1 MSVTSADIKASSVIT
16 THQNVDFDAFAASV
30 GAARLYPDAR
40 IVFAGSLNRNVREF
54 VSLHGEEL
62 PLVGV
67 RSLDLDSVRRLIV
80 VDTADCARLAEL
92 GALCGRPDVEVVVF
106 DHHQA
111 ETPERP
117 SFVRGENWVLSD
129 DGAQSTSMV
138 HILRERELSI
148 SALEATI
155 FALGIHEDTGSL
167 TYPRTTVRDAEM
179 LAMCMRLGAS
189 QTLIE
194 RYLHNP
200 LTLEQRELLLR
211 IVDAVRVEHVLG
223 QEVHVVT
230 LATPLY
236 VDGLSVIA
244 HKVMDLLDCDVLLQ
258 VVEMEERLFVTA
270 RSRTAS
276 VDVARLL
283 QAVGGG
289 GHAQAASAVLRDRSI
304 DDVVAQLLREA
315 EATAPVL
322 PTASDIMSRPVRFID
337 AETSVEEALLTAQR
351 YGHSGISVKEDGRVV
366 GIVARRDLDK
376 AVRHGLGH
384 APVKGVMTRNVVFA
398 PESATVDELRRLMAA
413 TNVGRLPILRDD
425 AYERANSMGVVEV
438 SGVVGI
444 ATRTD
449 VMAAQHVGAERGAQ
463 VEGAAACSVEPLT
476 ELPTF
481 GRLFRAVSAL
491 SVDFSGVYLVGGFVR
506 DLLLGKPNA
515 DVDIAVEGD
524 GIDFARRLAR
534 KLGGRVRAHQKFHT
548 AVVLIPVGSVSDG
561 PPPPAVGGEPFHIDV
576 ATTRTEYYDYPAAL
590 PSVEHASI
598 RQDLFRRDFTI
609 NAMAVS
615 LKGEDLGTV
624 LDFFGGLKDLDEGV
638 IRVLHNLSF
647 IEDPTRI
654 FRAVR
659 YESRYGF
666 RMDEQ
671 TRALARGCV
680 EMRLVGDLSSA
691 RLRDELVA
699 LLGEDDVAWTLGRLF
714 ELGVARQVHPKLAT
728 GERTVELIRNLDE
741 LVSRLSLA
749 DEVVLWRVRLTAVT
763 RNMSHEEL
771 FMWLEKLRLRHADR
785 HVVRTSV
792 ILGPR
797 LVEQL
802 EENDL
807 GDWDVYRL
815 LRKVPLESV
824 VFALGRAPEGKGRDR
839 LERFLGTLRL
849 RTLDVSGAD
858 ILALGAGEGPG
869 VGRVLDELLRRRVE
883 GGIDDREAQLAAAGG
898 LVNGDS

>member
-1 MSVTSADIKASSVIT
+1 
-16 THQNVDFDAFAASV
+16 
-30 GAARLYPDAR
+30 
-40 IVFAGSLNRNVREF
+40 
-54 VSLHGEEL
+54 
-62 PLVGV
+62 
-67 RSLDLDSVRRLIV
+67 
-80 VDTADCARLAEL
+80 L
-92 GALCGRPDVEVVVF
+92 GALCGRADVEVVIF
-106 DHHQA
+106 DHHQG
-111 ETPERP
+111 ETPDRP
-117 SFVRGENWVLSD
+117 AFVKGENWVLSD
-129 DGAQSTSMV
+129 DGAQATSMV
-138 HILRERELSI
+138 HILRERELPI
-148 SALEATI
+148 SSLEATI

-179 LAMCMRLGAS
+179 LAVCMRLGAS
-189 QTLIE
+189 QALIE

-200 LTLEQRELLLR
+200 LTVEQHELLLR
-211 IVDAVRVEHVLG
+211 IVDAVRTEQVRG
-223 QEVHVVT
+223 QEIHVVT
-230 LATPLY
+230 LTNPLY
-236 VDGLSVIA
+236 VDGLSIIA
-244 HKVMDLLDCDVLLQ
+244 HKVMDLLNCNVLLQ

-289 GHAQAASAVLRDRSI
+289 GHAQAASAVLRDR
-304 DDVVAQLLREA
+304 DPEEVVAQLLREA
-315 EATAPVL
+315 AETAPVL
-322 PTASDIMSRPVRFID
+322 PTAGDIMSRPVRFID
-337 AETSVEEALLTAQR
+337 SVTPVEEALLTAQR
-351 YGHSGISVKEDGRVV
+351 YGHSGISVKEAGRVV

-398 PESATVDELRRLMAA
+398 RESATIDDLRSLMAT

-425 AYERANSMGVVEV
+425 AYEQAERSGVVDV
-438 SGVVGI
+438 GAVVGI

-449 VMAAQHVGAERGAQ
+449 VLAAQHVGTDRGEAGEEA
-463 VEGAAACSVEPLT
+463 VACSVEPLT
-476 ELPTF
+476 EIPGF

-491 SVDFSGVYLVGGFVR
+491 AADFSGVYLVGGFVR

-515 DVDIAVEGD
+515 DVDFAVEGD
-524 GIDFARRLAR
+524 GIEFARRLAR
-534 KLGGRVRAHQKFHT
+534 QLGGRVRAHQKFHT
-548 AVVLIPVGSVSDG
+548 AVVLLPPDSVGDG
-561 PPPPAVGGEPFHIDV
+561 PLPPSVGTEPFHIDV
-576 ATTRTEYYDYPAAL
+576 ATTRTEFYDYPAAL

-615 LKGEDLGTV
+615 LKGEDLGKV
-624 LDFFGGLKDLDEGV
+624 LDFFGGLKDLDAGV

-659 YESRYGF
+659 YENRYGF
-666 RMDEQ
+666 RMDEE

-699 LLGEDDVAWTLGRLF
+699 LLGESDVAWTLGRLF

-728 GERTVELIRNLDE
+728 GERTVELIRNLDQ
-741 LVSRLSLA
+741 LVSRFGLA
-749 DEVVLWRVRLTAVT
+749 DEVVLWRLRLTAVT
-763 RNMSHEEL
+763 RNMSHDEL

-785 HVVRTSV
+785 RVVRTSV

-797 LVEQL
+797 LALQL
-802 EENDL
+802 AEEDL

-815 LRKVPLESV
+815 LRGVPVETVLFS
-824 VFALGRAPEGKGRDR
+824 LGRAPAGTGRER
-839 LERFLGTLRL
+839 LQRFLAVLRG
-849 RTLDVSGAD
+849 RTLQVSGAD
-858 ILALGAGEGPG
+858 IVALGAGEGPV
-869 VGRVLDELLRRRVE
+869 VGRVLEALLRRRVE
-883 GGIDDREAQLAAAGG
+883 GGIDDREAQLTAARG
-898 LVNGDS
+898 LMSGES

>member
-1 MSVTSADIKASSVIT
+1 VTSADLHVSSVIT
-16 THQNVDFDAFAASV
+16 THQNVDFDAFAATV

-54 VSLHGEEL
+54 AGLHGEEL
-62 PLVGV
+62 PLVGI
-67 RSLDLDSVRRLIV
+67 RSLDLESVRRLIV
-80 VDTADCARLAEL
+80 VDTSDCSRLAEL
-92 GALCGRPDVEVVVF
+92 GALCGRADVEVVIF
-106 DHHQA
+106 DHHQG
-111 ETPERP
+111 ETPDRP
-117 SFVRGENWVLSD
+117 AFVKGENWVLSD
-129 DGAQSTSMV
+129 DGAQATSMV
-138 HILRERELSI
+138 YILRERELPI
-148 SALEATI
+148 SSLEATI

-179 LAMCMRLGAS
+179 LAVCMRLGAS
-189 QTLIE
+189 QALIE

-200 LTLEQRELLLR
+200 LTVEQHELLLR
-211 IVDAVRVEHVLG
+211 IVDAVRTEQVRG
-223 QEVHVVT
+223 QEIHVVT
-230 LATPLY
+230 LTNPLY

-244 HKVMDLLDCDVLLQ
+244 HKVMDLLNCNVLLQ

-289 GHAQAASAVLRDRSI
+289 GHAQAASAVLRDR
-304 DDVVAQLLREA
+304 DPEEVVAQLLREA
-315 EATAPVL
+315 AETAPVL
-322 PTASDIMSRPVRFID
+322 PTAADIMSRPVRFID
-337 AETSVEEALLTAQR
+337 SVTPVEEALLTAQR
-351 YGHSGISVKEDGRVV
+351 YGHSGICVKEDGRVV

-398 PESATVDELRRLMAA
+398 RESATIDDLRRLMAT

-425 AYERANSMGVVEV
+425 ADEQAESSGVVDV
-438 SGVVGI
+438 GAVVGI

-449 VMAAQHVGAERGAQ
+449 VLAAQHVGTDRGEAGEEA
-463 VEGAAACSVEPLT
+463 VACSVEPLT
-476 ELPTF
+476 EIPAF

-491 SVDFSGVYLVGGFVR
+491 AADFSGVYLVGGFVR

-515 DVDIAVEGD
+515 DVDFAVEGD
-524 GIDFARRLAR
+524 GIEFARRLAR
-534 KLGGRVRAHQKFHT
+534 QLGGRVRAHQKFHT
-548 AVVLIPVGSVSDG
+548 AVVLLPPDSVGDGPLPPSVGS
-561 PPPPAVGGEPFHIDV
+561 EPFHIDV
-576 ATTRTEYYDYPAAL
+576 ATTRTEFYDYPAAL

-615 LKGEDLGTV
+615 LKGEDLGNV
-624 LDFFGGLKDLDEGV
+624 LDFFGGLKDLDAGV

-659 YESRYGF
+659 YENRYGF
-666 RMDEQ
+666 RMDGE
-671 TRALARGCV
+671 TRALARSCV

-699 LLGEDDVAWTLGRLF
+699 LLGESDMAWTLDRLF

-728 GERTVELIRNLDE
+728 GERTVELIRTLDQ
-741 LVSRLSLA
+741 LVSRFGLA
-749 DEVVLWRVRLTAVT
+749 DEVVLWRLRLTALT
-763 RNMSHEEL
+763 RNMSHDEL

-785 HVVRTSV
+785 RVVRTSV

-797 LVEQL
+797 LALQL
-802 EENDL
+802 AEEDL

-815 LRKVPLESV
+815 LRSVPVETVLFS
-824 VFALGRAPEGKGRDR
+824 LGRAPAGAGRER
-839 LERFLGTLRL
+839 LERFLEVLRG
-849 RTLDVSGAD
+849 RTLQVSGAD
-858 ILALGAGEGPG
+858 IVALGAGEGPA
-869 VGRVLDELLRRRVE
+869 VGRVLEALLRRRVE
-883 GGIDDREAQLAAAGG
+883 GGIDDREAQLTAARG
-898 LVNGDS
+898 LMSGVS